1 MTLFRVLSVRL
12 WVRVNPLTDNVVSL
26 NLTTGSEEDAAN
38 ELVHAI
44 KAAVNRFLTEK
55 DIPVAELALLIDPAW
70 FIILMEHKKLM
81 NVRYSRDTVD
91 GRSNQPSG

>member
-1 MTLFRVLSVRL
+1 MHLHITLTLQ
-12 WVRVNPLTDNVVSL
+12 
-26 NLTTGSEEDAAN
+26 
-38 ELVHAI
+38 ELPKYSS

-81 NVRYSRDTVD
+81 NVRYSRDTVH